1 MQVVIL
7 TAKYD
12 GFMRTT
18 LKSTLST
25 NMFLIIHLKI
35 KILFNNQVELSPGP
49 ARGSF
54 EEGVGIRDQGA
65 RQGVAGREVAGRE
78 EESEE
83 RIFKLDL

>member
-1 MQVVIL
+1 M
-7 TAKYD
+7 
-12 GFMRTT
+12 
-18 LKSTLST
+18 
-25 NMFLIIHLKI
+25 
-35 KILFNNQVELSPGP
+35 ELSPGP